1 MDFLDL
7 DINREYEVDNAVFN
21 LESSKDRKMGML
33 ISFTSVTLFAL
44 LMYFISSKIPTPPLP
59 ETLLFKDAEMELIP
73 LEAAVAPVGNGGG
86 GSGTPVDAKVVQE
99 VIPQTEEMLTTSEKS
114 PFNTPSGKSNHT
126 NTNKPNNNGSS
137 TTQKANNPFGG
148 SGGSGG
154 GNTGGNGKGFGKD
167 NGDGKGPGTGPGS
180 GGNVKRFYE
189 RTPNTSNIKNE
200 DFCKISLKVSVD
212 PNGNVISVRVN
223 SSGTTT
229 NNQSLINQVR
239 DIVKN
244 ELKYNKVDPK
254 TPVFSDIISIT
265 IQPN

>member
-7 DINREYEVDNAVFN
+7 DINREYEVDNAVFS
-21 LESSKDRKMGML
+21 LESSKDRRMGVL
-33 ISFTSVTLFAL
+33 IAFTSLTVAAL
-44 LMYFISSKIPTPPLP
+44 LLYFISSKIPTPPLP

-73 LEAAVAPVGNGGG
+73 LEAAIAPEGNGGG
-86 GSGTPVDAKVVQE
+86 GSGTPVDAKVVQD

-126 NTNKPNNNGSS
+126 NSNTPNNNGSS

-154 GNTGGNGKGFGKD
+154 GNTGGNGKGIGKD
-167 NGDGKGPGTGPGS
+167 NGDGKGPGTGKGS
-180 GGNVKRFYE
+180 GGNVVRMYV
-189 RTPNTSNIKNE
+189 RQPNTNNIKNE
-200 DFCKISLKVSVD
+200 DFCKISFNVSVD
-212 PNGNVISVRVN
+212 ANGNVIAIRVN
-223 SSGTTT
+223 SAGTTT

-239 DIVKN
+239 DLVKS

-254 TPVFSDIISIT
+254 TPVFKDEVSIT
-265 IQPN
+265 IQPS

>member
-7 DINREYEVDNAVFN
+7 DINREYEVDNAVFS
-21 LESSKDRKMGML
+21 LESSKDRRTGVL
-33 ISFTSVTLFAL
+33 IAFTSLTVAAL
-44 LMYFISSKIPTPPLP
+44 LLYFISSKIPTPPLP

-73 LEAAVAPVGNGGG
+73 LEAAIAPEGNGGG
-86 GSGTPVDAKVVQE
+86 GSGTPVDAKVVQD

-126 NTNKPNNNGSS
+126 NTTKPNNNGSS

-154 GNTGGNGKGFGKD
+154 GNTGGNGKGIGKD
-167 NGDGKGPGTGPGS
+167 NGDGKGPGTGKGE

-212 PNGNVISVRVN
+212 ANGNVISVRVN

-239 DIVKN
+239 DIVKS

-254 TPVFSDIISIT
+254 TPVFSDVISIT